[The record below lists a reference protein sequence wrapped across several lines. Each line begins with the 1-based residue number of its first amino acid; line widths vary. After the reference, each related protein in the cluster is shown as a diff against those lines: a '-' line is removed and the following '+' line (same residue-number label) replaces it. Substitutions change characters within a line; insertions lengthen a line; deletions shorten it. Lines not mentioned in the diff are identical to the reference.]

1 MKDEILLKIS
11 LLISIIGIIL
21 LFVFAQGL
29 EAEKIEIGEIGKSSI
44 GKYIEVFAIVSSF
57 SESNG
62 NYFLKIGDKTG
73 NITAVLFKNDAD
85 NINTARFKK
94 GIQIRIIGKINEY
107 RGNIEIITDKIEF
120 IWFTSIFD

>member
-107 RGNIEIITDKIEF
+107 RGNIEIITDKIDF

>member
-120 IWFTSIFD
+120 I